1 MKNLKNP
8 KEADKVCLQ
17 KMKGKLEM
25 PRIYFKTTPFTKST
39 WKMSKLRN
47 STTVPMIKTK
57 RCLSKRELSATL
69 HSKEGTIL

>member
-17 KMKGKLEM
+17 KMKRKLEM

-39 WKMSKLRN
+39 
-47 STTVPMIKTK
+47 
-57 RCLSKRELSATL
+57 
-69 HSKEGTIL
+69 

>member
-17 KMKGKLEM
+17 KMEGKLEM

-39 WKMSKLRN
+39 
-47 STTVPMIKTK
+47 
-57 RCLSKRELSATL
+57 
-69 HSKEGTIL
+69 